1 MDGWD
6 RHYTFILREG
16 YPFLWFS
23 SLYVMDR
30 EEVIS
35 LMEKYAA
42 GRLSAEEEQRFRSWM
57 EQVSPAEFQSLLD
70 EAPHI
75 PADFKAL
82 RNPSPEFIRRL
93 EQRLDERSVKTKVFT
108 LTRMVAAA
116 SIVVLAVIAAVYFNQ
131 KKPLQQV
138 AQQLEQPDIHPGGNR
153 ATLRLGDGTV
163 IALDSANEGELTRQG
178 NTRIIKLSNG
188 QLAYQGGD
196 EHAAPV
202 FNTITTPNG
211 GQYQIELPDGSKAWL
226 NAASSLRFPSYFA
239 GEERMVELEGE
250 GYFEV
255 AANAAKPFRVKIRE
269 GVVEVLGTSF
279 NINAYADES
288 AARTTLLQG
297 AVKVHEG
304 TEAILLKP
312 GQQAVMSNG
321 TITKL
326 PNADIEQA
334 IAWKNGF
341 FQFDGIGLPELM
353 RQISRWYNLEVK
365 FEGKIPEREFAG
377 KISRDVNLQDVLKAL
392 QINGVNFKRTGNILV
407 VTP

>member
-1 MDGWD
+1 
-6 RHYTFILREG
+6 
-16 YPFLWFS
+16 
-23 SLYVMDR
+23 
-30 EEVIS
+30 
-35 LMEKYAA
+35 MEKYAA
-42 GRLSAEEEQRFRSWM
+42 GRLSAEEEQHFRSWM
-57 EQVSPAEFQSLLD
+57 DQVSPAEFQALLD
-70 EAPHI
+70 AAPHI
-75 PADFKAL
+75 PAEFKEL
-82 RNPSPEFIRRL
+82 RKPSPEFIRRL
-93 EQRLDERSVKTKVFT
+93 EQRLDERSGKTKVFT
-108 LTRMVAAA
+108 LTRMIAAA
-116 SIVVLAVIAAVYFNQ
+116 SVIVLAVIAAVFYFNQ
-131 KKPLQQV
+131 RTPVPLVAEKVQQ
-138 AQQLEQPDIHPGGNR
+138 PYGRPGGNK

-163 IALDSANEGELTRQG
+163 IELDSANEGELSRQG

-188 QLAYQGGD
+188 QLAYHGGD
-196 EHAAPV
+196 ENAVPV

-226 NAASSLRFPSYFA
+226 NAASSLRFPSYFT
-239 GEERMVELEGE
+239 GGERMVELEGE
-250 GYFEV
+250 GYFEI

-288 AARTTLLQG
+288 MARTTLLQG
-297 AVKVHEG
+297 AVKVHKG
-304 TEAILLKP
+304 SEAILLRP

-321 TITKL
+321 ALTKL
-326 PNADIEQA
+326 LNADTEQV

>member
-1 MDGWD
+1 MN
-6 RHYTFILREG
+6 
-16 YPFLWFS
+16 
-23 SLYVMDR
+23 R

-42 GRLSAEEEQRFRSWM
+42 GSLSAEEEQHFRSWM
-57 EQVSPAEFQSLLD
+57 EQVSPAEFQSLLN
-70 EAPHI
+70 EASHI
-75 PADFKAL
+75 PAAFKAWQS
-82 RNPSPEFIRRL
+82 PSPEFIQRL
-93 EQRLDERSVKTKVFT
+93 EQRLDERSGKTKIFT

-116 SIVVLAVIAAVYFNQ
+116 SVIVLAVIAAVFYYNREPQ
-131 KKPLQQV
+131 ARTL
-138 AQQLEQPDIHPGGNR
+138 AQQEQQPDVHPGGNR
-153 ATLRLGDGTV
+153 ATLQLGDGTV

-178 NTRIIKLSNG
+178 NTRIIKLANG

-196 EHAAPV
+196 EHAVPV

-239 GEERMVELEGE
+239 GGERVVELEGE
-250 GYFEV
+250 GYFEI
-255 AANAAKPFRVKIRE
+255 AANAAQPFRVKIRE

-297 AVKVHEG
+297 AVKVHKG
-304 TEAILLKP
+304 TAAMLLKP

-321 TITKL
+321 TITRL
-326 PNADIEQA
+326 PNADTEQA

>member
-1 MDGWD
+1 MN
-6 RHYTFILREG
+6 
-16 YPFLWFS
+16 
-23 SLYVMDR
+23 R

-42 GRLSAEEEQRFRSWM
+42 GRLSAEEEQRVRSWM
-57 EQVSPAEFQSLLD
+57 DQVSPAEFQSLLD

-75 PADFKAL
+75 PAVFKEWHT
-82 RNPSPEFIRRL
+82 PSAAFIQRL
-93 EQRLDERSVKTKVFT
+93 EQRLDERSRKTKLFT
-108 LTRMVAAA
+108 FTRIAAA
-116 SIVVLAVIAAVYFNQ
+116 AAVIVLAVTAGIFYFNP
-131 KKPLQQV
+131 KTPAPLAAKQV
-138 AQQLEQPDIHPGGNR
+138 QQPDGRPGGNK

-163 IALDSANEGELTRQG
+163 IALDDANEGELTRQG
-178 NTRIIKLSNG
+178 NTSIIKLSNG
-188 QLAYQGGD
+188 QLAYHGGD
-196 EHAAPV
+196 EQAAPV

-239 GEERMVELEGE
+239 GAERLVELEGE
-250 GYFEV
+250 GYFEI
-255 AANAAKPFRVKIRE
+255 AANAAKPFRVKTRE
-269 GVVEVLGTSF
+269 NVVEVLGTRF

-288 AARTTLLQG
+288 TARTTLLQG
-297 AVKVHEG
+297 AVKVHRG

-312 GQQAVMSNG
+312 GQQAVTGNG
-321 TITKL
+321 VMTKVL
-326 PNADIEQA
+326 NADTEQA

-392 QINGVNFKRTGNILV
+392 QINGVNFKRTGNILI